1 MNAIDF
7 ASYLRFLL
15 ALVFVLGLILAA
27 AWAARRFGLG
37 AVAPRIKG
45 AKRLAILE
53 VAPLDAKR
61 RLVLVRRDGAEHLLL
76 IGGES
81 DLVVERAILPDL
93 ANSEGNAA

>member
-1 MNAIDF
+1 M
-7 ASYLRFLL
+7 
-15 ALVFVLGLILAA
+15 
-27 AWAARRFGLG
+27 
-37 AVAPRIKG
+37 APRIKG